1 MRHVRLPRLKKEIL
15 QPHPSPGHRER
26 KRPPALSHTGNF
38 GSSVHPPGPPGSRDP
53 WEKNLRQRNESGQ
66 RPVISDTNRAKNEK
80 NGALSATL
88 SRADQIIQK
97 ESIDHCPKTS
107 TIGPGTHNVI
117 DAGKPGASQGT
128 HRDRRRCALT
138 GLTQAAGFPRV
149 NFPYLFLDDTPGELT
164 TMASAAQIE
173 ANRRNAQKSSGPKT
187 EKGKARVRCNALKH
201 GMTAVTTMPGLTH
214 EDPDQLREKT
224 LRLIDDLQ
232 PSNEA
237 ELDQVCQ
244 AARLTLA
251 IERADRFEMA
261 HMNQRIREAAR
272 ERVQEVN
279 PRPLEEIQ
287 ELGRRLLHISAAE
300 EVKFPRQLLWSDD
313 PRLLVAKLEASAE
326 GCRWL
331 LARWAEFRILLDRG
345 ARWDTPTLLRFIQLQ
360 GKQVAESVYDPV
372 LNVIFVAWDVLV
384 PKFAAEEWE
393 NFREERFRT
402 DPSFNHRQCWREIVA
417 RPSNAAE
424 AREVLDTIIA
434 DHVENLKELLARN
447 EAIEAVA
454 DPDWADRAALDL
466 SPGFE
471 RLRRYQSAKTRKLQ
485 RTLDALR
492 KLRNADFGI
501 GNGEKAD
508 GKCQMADGKCQMA
521 DGKCQMAD
529 GKCQMADGKCQ
540 MADDECQV
548 APGEPKSP
556 IQNPKSP
563 RVVETGGCE
572 EGLSSEPMKEGG
584 SGPVVGHDSIRVIE
598 GSTNDRIGILSHEGA
613 VAADWL
619 GQGDGGVEG
628 PEKAQ
633 NKANLGLTQTTKSE
647 GVKSHIARVD
657 GRKQSQ
663 LASDEVR
670 GARRAARKAEGT
682 ERAGSARVPPLHFSA
697 EPQSRSSAGPGE

>member
-1 MRHVRLPRLKKEIL
+1 
-15 QPHPSPGHRER
+15 
-26 KRPPALSHTGNF
+26 
-38 GSSVHPPGPPGSRDP
+38 
-53 WEKNLRQRNESGQ
+53 
-66 RPVISDTNRAKNEK
+66 
-80 NGALSATL
+80 
-88 SRADQIIQK
+88 
-97 ESIDHCPKTS
+97 
-107 TIGPGTHNVI
+107 
-117 DAGKPGASQGT
+117 
-128 HRDRRRCALT
+128 
-138 GLTQAAGFPRV
+138 
-149 NFPYLFLDDTPGELT
+149 
-164 TMASAAQIE
+164 
-173 ANRRNAQKSSGPKT
+173 
-187 EKGKARVRCNALKH
+187 
-201 GMTAVTTMPGLTH
+201 TH

-224 LRLIDDLQ
+224 LRLINDLQ

-279 PRPLEEIQ
+279 PRLLEEIQ
-287 ELGRRLLHISAAE
+287 ELGRRLLYISAAE
-300 EVKFPRQLLWSDD
+300 EVKFPRQPLWSDD

-345 ARWDTPTLLRFIQLQ
+345 ARWDTPALLRFIRLQ

-424 AREVLDTIIA
+424 AREVLDTIIE

-471 RLRRYQSAKTRKLQ
+471 RLRRYQSAKTRELQ

-492 KLRNADFGI
+492 KLRHADFGI

-508 GKCQMADGKCQMA
+508 GKCQVAPG
-521 DGKCQMAD
+521 
-529 GKCQMADGKCQ
+529 
-540 MADDECQV
+540 ELQV

-556 IQNPKSP
+556 LQNPQSP
-563 RVVETGGCE
+563 REVETGGCE
-572 EGLSSEPMKEGG
+572 EGLSSEPMKEEG
-584 SGPVVGHDSIRVIE
+584 SGPIVGHDSHR
-598 GSTNDRIGILSHEGA
+598 GTDDSTNDTIGILSHEGA
-613 VAADWL
+613 HAPGQP
-619 GQGDGGVEG
+619 GQGDGVGQCLPDDVTT
-628 PEKAQ
+628 PQKAP
-633 NKANLGLTQTTKSE
+633 NKANLEAKQWLESQGFKSE
-647 GVKSHIARVD
+647 KSGAE
-657 GRKQSQ
+657 GRK
-663 LASDEVR
+663 
-670 GARRAARKAEGT
+670 
-682 ERAGSARVPPLHFSA
+682 
-697 EPQSRSSAGPGE
+697 

>member
-1 MRHVRLPRLKKEIL
+1 M
-15 QPHPSPGHRER
+15 
-26 KRPPALSHTGNF
+26 
-38 GSSVHPPGPPGSRDP
+38 
-53 WEKNLRQRNESGQ
+53 
-66 RPVISDTNRAKNEK
+66 
-80 NGALSATL
+80 AT
-88 SRADQIIQK
+88 
-97 ESIDHCPKTS
+97 
-107 TIGPGTHNVI
+107 
-117 DAGKPGASQGT
+117 
-128 HRDRRRCALT
+128 
-138 GLTQAAGFPRV
+138 
-149 NFPYLFLDDTPGELT
+149 
-164 TMASAAQIE
+164 AAQIE

-224 LRLIDDLQ
+224 LRLISDLQ

-237 ELDQVCQ
+237 ELDQVRQ

-261 HMNQRIREAAR
+261 HMNQRIRAAAR
-272 ERVQEVN
+272 ERVQAVN
-279 PRPLEEIQ
+279 PRLLEEIQ
-287 ELGRRLLHISAAE
+287 ELGRRLLYIAAAE
-300 EVKFPRQLLWSDD
+300 EVKFPRQPLWSDD

-345 ARWDTPTLLRFIQLQ
+345 ARWDTPALLRFIRLQ

-424 AREVLDTIIA
+424 AREVLDTIIG

-471 RLRRYQSAKTRKLQ
+471 RLRRYQSAKTRELQ

-492 KLRNADFGI
+492 KLRHADFGI

-508 GKCQMADGKCQMA
+508 GKCQV
-521 DGKCQMAD
+521 
-529 GKCQMADGKCQ
+529 ADGKCQ

-548 APGEPKSP
+548 APGELQVAPGEPKSP
-556 IQNPKSP
+556 IQSPKSP
-563 RVVETGGCE
+563 REVETGGCE

-584 SGPVVGHDSIRVIE
+584 SSPVVGHDSNRVIE
-598 GSTNDRIGILSHEGA
+598 DSTNDKIEILSHEGA

-628 PEKAQ
+628 PEKAP
-633 NKANLGLTQTTKSE
+633 NKANLGLTQITKSE

-682 ERAGSARVPPLHFSA
+682 ERAGSARVPPLRFSA
-697 EPQSRSSAGPGE
+697 EPGSRSSAGPGE

>member
-1 MRHVRLPRLKKEIL
+1 M
-15 QPHPSPGHRER
+15 
-26 KRPPALSHTGNF
+26 
-38 GSSVHPPGPPGSRDP
+38 
-53 WEKNLRQRNESGQ
+53 
-66 RPVISDTNRAKNEK
+66 
-80 NGALSATL
+80 
-88 SRADQIIQK
+88 
-97 ESIDHCPKTS
+97 DHCRKTS

-224 LRLIDDLQ
+224 LRLINDLQ

-261 HMNQRIREAAR
+261 HMNQRIRAAAR

-279 PRPLEEIQ
+279 PRLLEEIQ
-287 ELGRRLLHISAAE
+287 ELGRRLLYISAAE
-300 EVKFPRQLLWSDD
+300 EVKFPRQPPWSDD

-345 ARWDTPTLLRFIQLQ
+345 ARWDTPALLRFIRLQ

-471 RLRRYQSAKTRKLQ
+471 RLRRYQSAKTRELL

-492 KLRNADFGI
+492 KLRHADFGI

-508 GKCQMADGKCQMA
+508 GKCQMAD
-521 DGKCQMAD
+521 
-529 GKCQMADGKCQ
+529 
-540 MADDECQV
+540 DECQV
-548 APGEPKSP
+548 APGELQVAGDKS
-556 IQNPKSP
+556 QNPKSP
-563 RVVETGGCE
+563 REVETGGCE
-572 EGLSSEPMKEGG
+572 EGLSSEPMTEAS
-584 SGPVVGHDSIRVIE
+584 SGPIVGHDSIVALRIRRTTRS
-598 GSTNDRIGILSHEGA
+598 GSCPTKMRTRQANRDRAMASGSSS
-613 VAADWL
+613 
-619 GQGDGGVEG
+619 
-628 PEKAQ
+628 
-633 NKANLGLTQTTKSE
+633 LTT
-647 GVKSHIARVD
+647 
-657 GRKQSQ
+657 
-663 LASDEVR
+663 
-670 GARRAARKAEGT
+670 
-682 ERAGSARVPPLHFSA
+682 
-697 EPQSRSSAGPGE
+697 

>member
-1 MRHVRLPRLKKEIL
+1 M
-15 QPHPSPGHRER
+15 
-26 KRPPALSHTGNF
+26 
-38 GSSVHPPGPPGSRDP
+38 
-53 WEKNLRQRNESGQ
+53 
-66 RPVISDTNRAKNEK
+66 
-80 NGALSATL
+80 AT
-88 SRADQIIQK
+88 
-97 ESIDHCPKTS
+97 
-107 TIGPGTHNVI
+107 
-117 DAGKPGASQGT
+117 
-128 HRDRRRCALT
+128 
-138 GLTQAAGFPRV
+138 
-149 NFPYLFLDDTPGELT
+149 
-164 TMASAAQIE
+164 AAQIE

-201 GMTAVTTMPGLTH
+201 GMTARTIMPGLTH

-224 LRLIDDLQ
+224 LRLINDLQ

-237 ELDQVCQ
+237 ELDQVRQ

-261 HMNQRIREAAR
+261 HMNQRIRAAAR
-272 ERVQEVN
+272 ERVQAVN
-279 PRPLEEIQ
+279 PRLLEEIQ
-287 ELGRRLLHISAAE
+287 ELGRRLLYIAAAE
-300 EVKFPRQLLWSDD
+300 EVKFPRQPLWSDD

-345 ARWDTPTLLRFIQLQ
+345 ARWDTPALLRFIRLQ

-471 RLRRYQSAKTRKLQ
+471 RLRRYQSAKTRELL
-485 RTLDALR
+485 RTLETLR
-492 KLRNADFGI
+492 KMRQEEFGT
-501 GNGEKAD
+501 GNGEGEKAD
-508 GKCQMADGKCQMA
+508 GKCQVADDRGQMADDGCRMADGRGRMA
-521 DGKCQMAD
+521 NDEWQVAH
-529 GKCQMADGKCQ
+529 
-540 MADDECQV
+540 DECQV
-548 APGEPKSP
+548 AEGELLVAGGELKMEDE
-556 IQNPKSP
+556 QYE
-563 RVVETGGCE
+563 VEAGGCDQ
-572 EGLSSEPMKEGG
+572 GQSSEPTTEAS
-584 SGPVVGHDSIRVIE
+584 SGPIVGHDSNRVIDD
-598 GSTNDRIGILSHEGA
+598 STNDKIGILFHEGA
-613 VAADWL
+613 HAAGQP
-619 GQGDGGVEG
+619 GQGDGVGQCLSDDVTT
-628 PEKAQ
+628 PQKAP
-633 NKANLGLTQTTKSE
+633 NKANLESKQSLESQELKLEKAGAE
-647 GVKSHIARVD
+647 

-663 LASDEVR
+663 SSQGETSRKPRSRDGRPARQSGRRPVASEAQ
-670 GARRAARKAEGT
+670 GSELLRAAG
-682 ERAGSARVPPLHFSA
+682 VPPLRRSDDLDS
-697 EPQSRSSAGPGE
+697 PGDDSLVSRQEVDRPAQAGGQPSDSRLLGRNDNLLDLPVLEIHGRSPAQEADDSHELIVFPAPDHGSLDPGQGPGRDPDPGTHGSGRFWLYRQARAEHLLNLPQVALQ

>member
-1 MRHVRLPRLKKEIL
+1 
-15 QPHPSPGHRER
+15 
-26 KRPPALSHTGNF
+26 
-38 GSSVHPPGPPGSRDP
+38 
-53 WEKNLRQRNESGQ
+53 
-66 RPVISDTNRAKNEK
+66 
-80 NGALSATL
+80 
-88 SRADQIIQK
+88 
-97 ESIDHCPKTS
+97 
-107 TIGPGTHNVI
+107 
-117 DAGKPGASQGT
+117 
-128 HRDRRRCALT
+128 
-138 GLTQAAGFPRV
+138 
-149 NFPYLFLDDTPGELT
+149 
-164 TMASAAQIE
+164 MASAAQIE

-224 LRLIDDLQ
+224 LRLINDLQ

-261 HMNQRIREAAR
+261 HMNQRIRAAAR
-272 ERVQEVN
+272 ERVQAVN
-279 PRPLEEIQ
+279 PRLLEEIQ
-287 ELGRRLLHISAAE
+287 ELGRRLLYIAAAE
-300 EVKFPRQLLWSDD
+300 EVKFPRQPLWSDD

-345 ARWDTPTLLRFIQLQ
+345 ARWDTPALLRFIRLQ

-471 RLRRYQSAKTRKLQ
+471 RLRRYQPAKTRELL
-485 RTLDALR
+485 RTLETLR
-492 KLRNADFGI
+492 KMRQEEFGT
-501 GNGEKAD
+501 GNGEGEKAD
-508 GKCQMADGKCQMA
+508 GKCQVADDRGQMA
-521 DGKCQMAD
+521 DDGCRMPEGRGRMAND
-529 GKCQMADGKCQ
+529 EWQVAH
-540 MADDECQV
+540 DECQV
-548 APGEPKSP
+548 AEGELLVAGGELKMGDE
-556 IQNPKSP
+556 QCE
-563 RVVETGGCE
+563 VEAGGCDQ
-572 EGLSSEPMKEGG
+572 GQSSEPMTKGS
-584 SGPVVGHDSIRVIE
+584 SGPVVGHDSQRDNE
-598 GSTNDRIGILSHEGA
+598 DATDDGA
-613 VAADWL
+613 HAAGQP
-619 GQGDGGVEG
+619 GQGDGVGQFL
-628 PEKAQ
+628 PDDATMPQKAP
-633 NKANLGLTQTTKSE
+633 NKANLESKQSLESQEFKSE
-647 GVKSHIARVD
+647 MAGAE

-663 LASDEVR
+663 SSKGETRTKPGSRDGR
-670 GARRAARKAEGT
+670 
-682 ERAGSARVPPLHFSA
+682 SARQSGPWPVGREAQGSELLRVARFPPIGCSGDLDS
-697 EPQSRSSAGPGE
+697 PGDGQMKSRTYRVTLGPT

>member
-1 MRHVRLPRLKKEIL
+1 M
-15 QPHPSPGHRER
+15 
-26 KRPPALSHTGNF
+26 
-38 GSSVHPPGPPGSRDP
+38 
-53 WEKNLRQRNESGQ
+53 
-66 RPVISDTNRAKNEK
+66 
-80 NGALSATL
+80 
-88 SRADQIIQK
+88 
-97 ESIDHCPKTS
+97 DHCRKTS

-224 LRLIDDLQ
+224 LRLINDLQ

-279 PRPLEEIQ
+279 PRLLEEIQ
-287 ELGRRLLHISAAE
+287 ELGRRLLYISAAE
-300 EVKFPRQLLWSDD
+300 EVKFPRQPLWSDD

-345 ARWDTPTLLRFIQLQ
+345 ARWDTPALLRFIRLQ

-424 AREVLDTIIA
+424 AREVLDTIIE

-471 RLRRYQSAKTRKLQ
+471 RLRRYQSAKTRELQ

-508 GKCQMADGKCQMA
+508 GKCQVADDRGQMA
-521 DGKCQMAD
+521 NDG
-529 GKCQMADGKCQ
+529 
-540 MADDECQV
+540 CQV
-548 APGEPKSP
+548 AEGEPQVAGGELKMGDE
-556 IQNPKSP
+556 QCE
-563 RVVETGGCE
+563 VEAGGCN
-572 EGLSSEPMKEGG
+572 EGQNSEPMTEGI
-584 SGPVVGHDSIRVIE
+584 SGPVVGYDSTRVIDD
-598 GSTNDRIGILSHEGA
+598 STNDKNGILSHEGA
-613 VAADWL
+613 HAAGQP
-619 GQGDGGVEG
+619 GQGDGAGQCLPDDVTT
-628 PEKAQ
+628 PQKAP
-633 NKANLGLTQTTKSE
+633 NKANLESKQTMESQEFKSE
-647 GVKSHIARVD
+647 TAGAE

-663 LASDEVR
+663 SSKGETRTKPRSRDGRPSGQSGRRPVASE
-670 GARRAARKAEGT
+670 AEGSGP
-682 ERAGSARVPPLHFSA
+682 AP
-697 EPQSRSSAGPGE
+697 RSSEASGDAPGDRERGMGRDVAGRRRTAAPGVGAAGDGRGEELDDRRVLLLGQDEPGGGEPSRTCATPRIWWHSC

>member
-1 MRHVRLPRLKKEIL
+1 
-15 QPHPSPGHRER
+15 
-26 KRPPALSHTGNF
+26 
-38 GSSVHPPGPPGSRDP
+38 
-53 WEKNLRQRNESGQ
+53 
-66 RPVISDTNRAKNEK
+66 
-80 NGALSATL
+80 
-88 SRADQIIQK
+88 
-97 ESIDHCPKTS
+97 
-107 TIGPGTHNVI
+107 
-117 DAGKPGASQGT
+117 
-128 HRDRRRCALT
+128 
-138 GLTQAAGFPRV
+138 
-149 NFPYLFLDDTPGELT
+149 
-164 TMASAAQIE
+164 MASLAQIE
-173 ANRRNAQKSSGPKT
+173 ANRHNAQKSSGPKT

-224 LRLIDDLQ
+224 LLLINDLQ

-279 PRPLEEIQ
+279 PRLLEEIQ
-287 ELGRRLLHISAAE
+287 ELGRRLLYISAAE
-300 EVKFPRQLLWSDD
+300 EVKFPRQPPWSDD
-313 PRLLVAKLEASAE
+313 PRLLVVKLEASAE

-345 ARWDTPTLLRFIQLQ
+345 ARWDTPALLRFIRLQ

-424 AREVLDTIIA
+424 AREVLDTIIE

-471 RLRRYQSAKTRKLQ
+471 RLRRYQSAKTRELQ

-501 GNGEKAD
+501 GNGEMAD

-540 MADDECQV
+540 MADGKCQMAEDECQV
-548 APGEPKSP
+548 AEDECQVAGGELKMGDEPCE
-556 IQNPKSP
+556 
-563 RVVETGGCE
+563 VEAGGCD
-572 EGLSSEPMKEGG
+572 EGQSSEPMTEGS
-584 SGPVVGHDSIRVIE
+584 SGPIVSHDSNRVIE
-598 GSTNDRIGILSHEGA
+598 DSTNDKNGILSHEGTH
-613 VAADWL
+613 AAGQP
-619 GQGDGGVEG
+619 GQGDGVGQCLPDDV
-628 PEKAQ
+628 
-633 NKANLGLTQTTKSE
+633 TTPQKS
-647 GVKSHIARVD
+647 A
-657 GRKQSQ
+657 KQSQ
-663 LASDEVR
+663 FGIKAKP
-670 GARRAARKAEGT
+670 GIART
-682 ERAGSARVPPLHFSA
+682 
-697 EPQSRSSAGPGE
+697 

>member
-1 MRHVRLPRLKKEIL
+1 
-15 QPHPSPGHRER
+15 
-26 KRPPALSHTGNF
+26 
-38 GSSVHPPGPPGSRDP
+38 
-53 WEKNLRQRNESGQ
+53 
-66 RPVISDTNRAKNEK
+66 
-80 NGALSATL
+80 
-88 SRADQIIQK
+88 
-97 ESIDHCPKTS
+97 
-107 TIGPGTHNVI
+107 
-117 DAGKPGASQGT
+117 
-128 HRDRRRCALT
+128 
-138 GLTQAAGFPRV
+138 
-149 NFPYLFLDDTPGELT
+149 
-164 TMASAAQIE
+164 MASLAQIE
-173 ANRRNAQKSSGPKT
+173 ANRHNAQKSSGPKT

-224 LRLIDDLQ
+224 LRLINDLQ

-279 PRPLEEIQ
+279 PRLLEEIQ
-287 ELGRRLLHISAAE
+287 ELGRRLLYISAAE
-300 EVKFPRQLLWSDD
+300 EVKFPRQPPWSDD

-345 ARWDTPTLLRFIQLQ
+345 ARWDTPALLRFIRLQ

-434 DHVENLKELLARN
+434 DHVENLEELLARN

-471 RLRRYQSAKTRKLQ
+471 RLRRYQSAKTRELQ

-501 GNGEKAD
+501 GNGE
-508 GKCQMADGKCQMA
+508 MADGKCQMA

-584 SGPVVGHDSIRVIE
+584 SGPVVGHDSNRVIE
-598 GSTNDRIGILSHEGA
+598 DSTNDTIGIVSHEGA

-657 GRKQSQ
+657 GRKQSH
-663 LASDEVR
+663 L
-670 GARRAARKAEGT
+670 
-682 ERAGSARVPPLHFSA
+682 
-697 EPQSRSSAGPGE
+697 

>member
-1 MRHVRLPRLKKEIL
+1 
-15 QPHPSPGHRER
+15 
-26 KRPPALSHTGNF
+26 
-38 GSSVHPPGPPGSRDP
+38 
-53 WEKNLRQRNESGQ
+53 
-66 RPVISDTNRAKNEK
+66 
-80 NGALSATL
+80 
-88 SRADQIIQK
+88 
-97 ESIDHCPKTS
+97 
-107 TIGPGTHNVI
+107 
-117 DAGKPGASQGT
+117 
-128 HRDRRRCALT
+128 
-138 GLTQAAGFPRV
+138 
-149 NFPYLFLDDTPGELT
+149 
-164 TMASAAQIE
+164 MASAAQIE

-187 EKGKARVRCNALKH
+187 EKGKARVRYNAFKH
-201 GMTAVTTMPGLTH
+201 GMTARTIMPGLTH

-224 LRLIDDLQ
+224 LRLINDLQ

-237 ELDQVCQ
+237 ELDQVRQ

-261 HMNQRIREAAR
+261 HMNQRIRAAAR

-279 PRPLEEIQ
+279 PRLLEEIQ
-287 ELGRRLLHISAAE
+287 ELGRRLLYISAAE
-300 EVKFPRQLLWSDD
+300 EVKFPRQPPWSDD

-345 ARWDTPTLLRFIQLQ
+345 ARWDTPALLRFIRLQ

-424 AREVLDTIIA
+424 AREVLDTIIE
-434 DHVENLKELLARN
+434 DHVENLKGLLARN

-471 RLRRYQSAKTRKLQ
+471 RLRRYQSAKTRELQ

-492 KLRNADFGI
+492 KLRHADFGI

-508 GKCQMADGKCQMA
+508 GKCQMAD
-521 DGKCQMAD
+521 
-529 GKCQMADGKCQ
+529 
-540 MADDECQV
+540 DECQVAPGELQV

-563 RVVETGGCE
+563 REVETGGCE
-572 EGLSSEPMKEGG
+572 EGLSSEPMTEAS
-584 SGPVVGHDSIRVIE
+584 SGPIVGHDTNRVIE
-598 GSTNDRIGILSHEGA
+598 DSTNDTIGIVSHEGA
-613 VAADWL
+613 HAAGQP
-619 GQGDGGVEG
+619 GQGDGVGQCL
-628 PEKAQ
+628 PDDATMPQKAP
-633 NKANLGLTQTTKSE
+633 NKANLEAKQGLESQELKSE
-647 GVKSHIARVD
+647 TAGAE

-663 LASDEVR
+663 SSQGETRRKPRSRDGRPARQSGRRPVASE
-670 GARRAARKAEGT
+670 AEGSELFRT
-682 ERAGSARVPPLHFSA
+682 AGVSPLR
-697 EPQSRSSAGPGE
+697 RSSSRVGQCLLPYVRRPASRWLLSSCCPTS

>member
-1 MRHVRLPRLKKEIL
+1 M
-15 QPHPSPGHRER
+15 
-26 KRPPALSHTGNF
+26 
-38 GSSVHPPGPPGSRDP
+38 
-53 WEKNLRQRNESGQ
+53 
-66 RPVISDTNRAKNEK
+66 
-80 NGALSATL
+80 
-88 SRADQIIQK
+88 
-97 ESIDHCPKTS
+97 DHCRKTS

-224 LRLIDDLQ
+224 LRLINDLQ

-279 PRPLEEIQ
+279 PRLLEEIQ
-287 ELGRRLLHISAAE
+287 ELGRRLLYISAAE
-300 EVKFPRQLLWSDD
+300 EVKFPRQPPWSDD

-345 ARWDTPTLLRFIQLQ
+345 ARWDTPALLRFIRLQ

-424 AREVLDTIIA
+424 AREVLDTIIE

-471 RLRRYQSAKTRKLQ
+471 RLRRYQSARHRELL
-485 RTLDALR
+485 RTLETLR
-492 KLRNADFGI
+492 KMRKEEFGT
-501 GNGEKAD
+501 GNGEAEKAD
-508 GKCQMADGKCQMA
+508 GKCQVAEDRGQMA
-521 DGKCQMAD
+521 DDGCRIAD
-529 GKCQMADGKCQ
+529 GRGRMANVECQVAH
-540 MADDECQV
+540 DECQV
-548 APGEPKSP
+548 AEGELQVAGGELKMGD
-556 IQNPKSP
+556 QQCE
-563 RVVETGGCE
+563 VEAGGCDQ
-572 EGLSSEPMKEGG
+572 GQSSEPMRERS
-584 SGPVVGHDSIRVIE
+584 SGPIVGHDSHRDIE
-598 GSTNDRIGILSHEGA
+598 DATNDGA
-613 VAADWL
+613 HAAGQP
-619 GQGDGGVEG
+619 GQGDGVGQCL
-628 PEKAQ
+628 PDDATMPQKAP
-633 NKANLGLTQTTKSE
+633 NKANLEAKQGLESQELKSE
-647 GVKSHIARVD
+647 TAGAE

-663 LASDEVR
+663 SSKGETRTKPRSRDGRPAGQSGRRPVGREAEGSALL
-670 GARRAARKAEGT
+670 RAAG
-682 ERAGSARVPPLHFSA
+682 VPPLRRSDDLDS
-697 EPQSRSSAGPGE
+697 PGDGQMKSRTYRMTLGPT

>member
-1 MRHVRLPRLKKEIL
+1 
-15 QPHPSPGHRER
+15 
-26 KRPPALSHTGNF
+26 
-38 GSSVHPPGPPGSRDP
+38 
-53 WEKNLRQRNESGQ
+53 
-66 RPVISDTNRAKNEK
+66 
-80 NGALSATL
+80 
-88 SRADQIIQK
+88 
-97 ESIDHCPKTS
+97 
-107 TIGPGTHNVI
+107 
-117 DAGKPGASQGT
+117 
-128 HRDRRRCALT
+128 
-138 GLTQAAGFPRV
+138 
-149 NFPYLFLDDTPGELT
+149 
-164 TMASAAQIE
+164 MASAAQIE

-187 EKGKARVRCNALKH
+187 EKGKARVRCNAFKH
-201 GMTAVTTMPGLTH
+201 GMTARTIMPGLTH
-214 EDPDQLREKT
+214 EDPDELREKT
-224 LRLIDDLQ
+224 LRLINDLQ

-251 IERADRFEMA
+251 IERADRFETA

-279 PRPLEEIQ
+279 PRLLEEIQ
-287 ELGRRLLHISAAE
+287 ELGRRLPYIAAAE
-300 EVKFPRQLLWSDD
+300 EVKFPRQPLWSDD

-345 ARWDTPTLLRFIQLQ
+345 ARWDTPALLRFIRLQ

-424 AREVLDTIIA
+424 AREVLDTIIE

-471 RLRRYQSAKTRKLQ
+471 WLRRYQSAKTRELQ

-501 GNGEKAD
+501 RNGEK
-508 GKCQMADGKCQMA
+508 
-521 DGKCQMAD
+521 
-529 GKCQMADGKCQ
+529 ADGKCQ

-548 APGEPKSP
+548 APGELQVAPGEPKSP
-556 IQNPKSP
+556 IQNPKP
-563 RVVETGGCE
+563 KITTCGGDRWLRGRAE
-572 EGLSSEPMKEGG
+572 QRADE
-584 SGPVVGHDSIRVIE
+584 SGRLQS
-598 GSTNDRIGILSHEGA
+598 
-613 VAADWL
+613 
-619 GQGDGGVEG
+619 
-628 PEKAQ
+628 
-633 NKANLGLTQTTKSE
+633 
-647 GVKSHIARVD
+647 
-657 GRKQSQ
+657 GR
-663 LASDEVR
+663 
-670 GARRAARKAEGT
+670 GT
-682 ERAGSARVPPLHFSA
+682 RFQPCH
-697 EPQSRSSAGPGE
+697 